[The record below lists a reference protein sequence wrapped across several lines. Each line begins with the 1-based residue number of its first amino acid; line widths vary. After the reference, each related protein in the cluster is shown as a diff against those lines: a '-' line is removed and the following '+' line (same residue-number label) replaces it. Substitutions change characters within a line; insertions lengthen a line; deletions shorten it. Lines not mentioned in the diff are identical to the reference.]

1 MIRRDCVLTLYWK
14 EGARIFP
21 LIILITDRVRIMLV
35 SFRLP
40 SAFPVTPFVFLCLLC
55 CGPQFLSAQRVE
67 VETREVVT
75 DLKVPWEI
83 TWGPDDWLWVAER
96 AGHVSRIHP
105 ETGERHVLLNLNV
118 FNHQESGLYGL
129 VYHPNFVDSPFVFIN
144 YSYQIQDPEGWY
156 YNQRVVR
163 YEYSAE
169 LDSLVNDVI
178 LIDSM
183 PSSYFHNGGR
193 MMMLPD
199 RTIMLTYGDQGDQS
213 RSAQNHDSLPGKI
226 LRMDINGQ
234 APPDNPFP
242 TYEYPQNLIYSL
254 GHRNPQSLVRLPD
267 GRIYSTEHSTDQN
280 DELNMI
286 QKKGNYGWPRV
297 EGFCDGFPSWERPDF
312 CVDSNVIEPVYT
324 FYRGWVM
331 TVAPCGMGYY
341 DGPFEP
347 WKGSL
352 LLATTKNGLMQLKL
366 DSGTGDVIETNRYFA
381 TAFDFRE
388 FGRFRDVCIS
398 PDGRIFIGTSNQD
411 GRAPS
416 GFPVEGDDRILEL
429 IPRVAEGNYVNAQP
443 IGTWSGCAGGT
454 FDVEI
459 ETGGQF
465 GVDNVFRVEVSDASG
480 EFTGGERVVNTLVDP
495 VNRAFF
501 KASLPPDMEPG
512 DGYKVRLVSTDP
524 PLVSEASIETF
535 EILAAPPKPVISR
548 EDGDLVISGGNNI
561 QWFRADTTPVDGA
574 TGLRY
579 TPTEEGDYLVAL
591 YNADGCR
598 TLSDPFTFSTTSVPF
613 VALEERVAI
622 ELRDD
627 KIVIVQRDGA
637 RIAMQVTLSDLGG
650 SMLYSDYSASASDRV
665 VVPLAGLP
673 SGMYAVRVVAGG
685 EVLTRV
691 LPLVK

>member
-1 MIRRDCVLTLYWK
+1 MALYQK
-14 EGARIFP
+14 AVACIFFVH
-21 LIILITDRVRIMLV
+21 LFLTDRVRIMLV
-35 SFRLP
+35 SFRLQT
-40 SAFPVTPFVFLCLLC
+40 AVFLAPFLLLC
-55 CGPQFLSAQRVE
+55 SLLLDPQGLSAQRVE

-75 DLKVPWEI
+75 DLEVPWEI

-105 ETGERHVLLNLNV
+105 ETGERHVLLDLNV

-129 VYHPNFVDSPFVFIN
+129 VYHPNFIDSPYVFIN

-163 YEYSAE
+163 YMYNAE
-169 LDSLVNDVI
+169 LDSLVDDVI
-178 LIDSM
+178 LLDSM

-242 TYEYPQNLIYSL
+242 TYKYPQNLIYSL
-254 GHRNPQSLVRLPD
+254 GHRNPQSLVRLPN

-280 DELNMI
+280 DELNLI
-286 QKKGNYGWPRV
+286 RKKGNYGWPRV

-366 DSGTGDVIETNRYFA
+366 DSETGDVIETNRYFA
-381 TAFDFRE
+381 TAFDFRD
-388 FGRFRDVCIS
+388 FGRFRDICIS
-398 PDGRIFIGTSNQD
+398 PDGRIFIGTSNRD

-465 GVDNVFRVEVSDASG
+465 GVDNVFSVEVSDAAG
-480 EFTGGERVVNTLVDP
+480 TFAGGERVVNTFTDP
-495 VNRAFF
+495 VNRVFF
-501 KASLPPDMEPG
+501 KADLPPDMEPG
-512 DGYKVRLVSTDP
+512 DRYRVRLVSTDP
-524 PLVSEASIETF
+524 ALVSEASIETF
-535 EILAAPPKPVISR
+535 EILAAPTKPVISR
-548 EDGDLVISGGNNI
+548 EDTDLVISGGNNI
-561 QWFRADTTPVDGA
+561 QWFRADTTPIDGA

-579 TPTEEGDYLVAL
+579 TPTEEGEYLVAL
-591 YNADGCR
+591 YNEDDCR
-598 TLSDPFTFSTTSVPF
+598 TLSDPFTFTTTSVPSF
-613 VALEERVAI
+613 AYESRISFEQMG
-622 ELRDD
+622 D
-627 KIVIVQRDGA
+627 KIVVVQKGTSMSGML
-637 RIAMQVTLSDLGG
+637 ITLTDLSG
-650 SMLYSDYSASASDRV
+650 STVYSDHSVADRAV
-665 VVPLAGLP
+665 VSLAGLP
-673 SGMYAVRVVAGG
+673 SGIYALRIAVDN
-685 EVLTRV
+685 EVQTKI